1 MAACGY
7 KISKLKG
14 LLLTLPSNVT
24 VDGYTASVS
33 SASRMDVMSVEFSG
47 ESELNDVY
55 AYGKKLTVVL
65 RNLSIPDLSGQRL
78 ILEDVN
84 GSYYLIEEEFDS
96 SVTWRFNLDKSTEQT
111 TWDIEFPA
119 NLQVFPCTVTT
130 VIPPSTDDSCD
141 YHTTSEPTL
150 VVSPRATTL
159 VDIGREYVLSDD
171 RVELDGQ
178 VVYTVS
184 FDGNKYEHR
193 AQVTMPLSASVIT
206 KGDEFQKFMLYRH
219 VTAVKSQQGWYV
231 SGIEHGADVQVDIQ
245 ANDTNENGS
254 VTMTFTDTCDDPCLF
269 FEELTV
275 HGGEG
280 LYYDYVKYAHDGTQ
294 GFQCVGD
301 GTAQY
306 LLQRGFYQ
314 DSTASTKYKV
324 LNGFANRF
332 RNLDVVGTFYG
343 YRAFSNPDC
352 VVYNSLSTTFAANI
366 VFNGVG
372 RNKVGSVFSE
382 SSDWEVTSKPS
393 FVTVTPDHGDGGD
406 TTSVTITT
414 SGTTPASGSVII
426 SNGTQTQVIVVT
438 LNPGSVTPDP
448 STHDASAF
456 TVKLRPASRD
466 NVPTLVDSPSDITTT
481 MYSGWKWKA
490 SIPSNNTEADR
501 TFTWEFAFG
510 LLTQYVTV
518 TQHGCSVEWRAT
530 GGYICDGGNS
540 YVEEQ
545 KFISYDG
552 LNWTPTAEYK
562 KGDLIEASAPYCS
575 I

>member
-1 MAACGY
+1 M
-7 KISKLKG
+7 
-14 LLLTLPSNVT
+14 
-24 VDGYTASVS
+24 
-33 SASRMDVMSVEFSG
+33 
-47 ESELNDVY
+47 
-55 AYGKKLTVVL
+55 
-65 RNLSIPDLSGQRL
+65 
-78 ILEDVN
+78 
-84 GSYYLIEEEFDS
+84 
-96 SVTWRFNLDKSTEQT
+96 
-111 TWDIEFPA
+111 
-119 NLQVFPCTVTT
+119 
-130 VIPPSTDDSCD
+130 
-141 YHTTSEPTL
+141 
-150 VVSPRATTL
+150 
-159 VDIGREYVLSDD
+159 
-171 RVELDGQ
+171 
-178 VVYTVS
+178 
-184 FDGNKYEHR
+184 
-193 AQVTMPLSASVIT
+193 
-206 KGDEFQKFMLYRH
+206 
-219 VTAVKSQQGWYV
+219 
-231 SGIEHGADVQVDIQ
+231 
-245 ANDTNENGS
+245 
-254 VTMTFTDTCDDPCLF
+254 
-269 FEELTV
+269 
-275 HGGEG
+275 
-280 LYYDYVKYAHDGTQ
+280 
-294 GFQCVGD
+294 
-301 GTAQY
+301 
-306 LLQRGFYQ
+306 
-314 DSTASTKYKV
+314 
-324 LNGFANRF
+324 
-332 RNLDVVGTFYG
+332 DVVGTFYG

-438 LNPGSVTPDP
+438 LNPGNVTPDP

-518 TQHGCSVEWRAT
+518 TQSGCSVEWRAT
-530 GGYICDGGNS
+530 GGYICNQSDS